1 MAAGLGIKNPMYL
14 DTLSFANTLFEDLT
28 FFFFLTEQL
37 LRETNYDFI
46 FKGLDL
52 LLHVSFQLR
61 RKAIQANEMRLV

>member
-14 DTLSFANTLFEDLT
+14 DTLSFANTLLEDLT
-28 FFFFLTEQL
+28 FFFLTEQL

>member
-1 MAAGLGIKNPMYL
+1 MAAELGKKKSPM
-14 DTLSFANTLFEDLT
+14 SFANILFEDLS
-28 FFFFLTEQL
+28 FLVEQL